1 MQQPH
6 SDRDRDAMSFML
18 NEMAEE
24 MARDAF
30 DCHVTKAGSFPPP
43 EFLQGL
49 TEAYKWFLHAQRNGH
64 GLSQS
69 MEDWLLDL
77 HEESL
82 LEEGVRRMTAA
93 WAVR

>member
-6 SDRDRDAMSFML
+6 SDRDRNAMTFML
-18 NEMAEE
+18 NEMAES

-30 DCHVTKAGSFPPP
+30 DCHTRKAGSFPPP
-43 EFLQGL
+43 EFLQDL
-49 TEAYKWFLHAQRNGH
+49 TKAYRWLLYAQRNGQ